1 MKTIF
6 GSPNRIGLI
15 LLLLCT
21 YQLTKGQSTVQENL
35 TFRFGEEL
43 KSKQALDRFIGQI
56 DDKIYGQAGEKD
68 KKYFF
73 LECLDVKTL
82 QINFEKK
89 IILPEYDGKRTEL
102 LSINIFNDEFIIFLE
117 AFQRKNDVHVLLAQ
131 KMNNQGELLGDVI
144 KLDEISAE
152 RKKNAGSFHYEINGQ
167 RILLFSSP
175 PFEKYAKE
183 KLTFKVLDATLHVVW
198 ENALELPYLDRNVS
212 IKSYNIDENDNLVV
226 LCSVNDFK
234 ETKEAEG
241 TAAAKAERAK
251 DGSDYSF
258 SILTYDYKNQYLK
271 EYKIE
276 LGLGRNTVNL
286 YYNIEKE
293 GDISICG
300 LYGDAS
306 SYGNGKGIYVTRI
319 HGATRTCDDIKVKE
333 FDNEFI
339 AGRIGEKAADKGRGI
354 GFFGVRQFIPRD
366 DGGIHICGEI
376 SYWSQHCS
384 RSKERSGLVSCT
396 RYFYYGDIIV
406 ISANKFGDIEWI
418 RTIDKV
424 QNSSYSFSSVMA
436 RNVMRTGPIV
446 GNKYWS
452 YSPLASYAVLRSDQ
466 SLHFLY
472 NDSPKNY
479 ESDRDPDKTYSAKE
493 KKMITTISRID
504 INGNVYRQP
513 NSELKA
519 VKMVL
524 HPKVRLTPIKTN
536 NRMYILAG
544 SKRQE
549 RLVEITVQ

>member
-1 MKTIF
+1 MD
-6 GSPNRIGLI
+6 
-15 LLLLCT
+15 
-21 YQLTKGQSTVQENL
+21 
-35 TFRFGEEL
+35 
-43 KSKQALDRFIGQI
+43 A
-56 DDKIYGQAGEKD
+56 
-68 KKYFF
+68 
-73 LECLDVKTL
+73 KTL
-82 QINFEKK
+82 QIDFEKK

-102 LSINIFNDEFIIFLE
+102 QSINIFNDEFIIFLE
-117 AFQRKNDVHVLLAQ
+117 SFQRKNDVHVLLAQ

-152 RKKNAGSFHYEINGQ
+152 RKKNAGSFHYVINDQ

-183 KLTFKVLDATLHVVW
+183 KLTFKVLDKTLHVVW

-226 LCSVNDFK
+226 ICSVNDFK
-234 ETKEAEG
+234 DTKETQG
-241 TAAAKAERAK
+241 TTAAKAERAK

-258 SILTYDYKNQYLK
+258 SVLTYDYKNEHLK

-276 LGLGRNTVNL
+276 LGLGRNTKNL

-300 LYGDAS
+300 LYGDVS
-306 SYGNGKGIYVTRI
+306 SYGSGKGIYVTRI
-319 HGATRTCDDIKVKE
+319 HSATRTCDEIKVKE

-339 AGRIGEKAADKGRGI
+339 SGRIGEKQADKGRGI
-354 GFFGVRQFIPRD
+354 DFFGVRQFMPRD

-376 SYWSQHCS
+376 SYWWQSCS
-384 RSKERSGLVSCT
+384 SIKDKAGRVQCT
-396 RYFYYGDIIV
+396 SHFYYGDIIV

-424 QNSSYSFSSVMA
+424 QESTISFLNVIPRSVMK
-436 RNVMRTGPIV
+436 TGPIV

-479 ESDRDPDKTYSAKE
+479 ESDKNPDKIYGANE
-493 KKMITTISRID
+493 KKMITTISSID
-504 INGNVYRQP
+504 LNGNVYRQP
-513 NSELKA
+513 NSELKK

-524 HPKVRLTPIKTN
+524 YPKVRLTSKKTN
-536 NRMYILAG
+536 NRLYILAG